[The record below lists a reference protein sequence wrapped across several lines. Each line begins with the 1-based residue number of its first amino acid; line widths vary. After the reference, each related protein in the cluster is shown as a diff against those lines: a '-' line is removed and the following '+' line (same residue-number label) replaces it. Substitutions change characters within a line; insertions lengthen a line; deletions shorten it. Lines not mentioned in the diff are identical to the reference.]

1 MRESYIVGGLCDGSA
16 PHSRLSGALYMH
28 GNWEGSNVGCLENES
43 RDSLQF
49 SREVVVVMFEE
60 ALEE

>member
-1 MRESYIVGGLCDGSA
+1 
-16 PHSRLSGALYMH
+16 MH
-28 GNWEGSNVGCLENES
+28 GNWEGPNVGCLENES
-43 RDSLQF
+43 RNSLQF